1 MTQARKP
8 SPPAS
13 QSELEALYRAGAEA
27 EPDNGL
33 DRMVRAR
40 ADQALDRAGKRRPAR
55 WIAGLATA
63 GALVLAVGIAL
74 QQPTPPP
81 STPTP
86 SALDSADPAPASARP
101 ALERAAEMDRLQA
114 PESAILMDQASPVD
128 FAAGRDP
135 DADASIEEIR
145 GLLQS
150 GRLDRAESLL
160 RDLMERKPMI
170 ELPDDLAALK
180 SRIAEPGAEPD
191 CGPDRPVNECR

>member
-13 QSELEALYRAGAEA
+13 QNELEALYRAAAQA
-27 EPDNGL
+27 EPDDGL
-33 DRMVRAR
+33 DRMIHAR
-40 ADQALDRAGKRRPAR
+40 ASQAVDRTRKRRPAP

-74 QQPTPPP
+74 QEPTH
-81 STPTP
+81 SPTP
-86 SALDSADPAPASARP
+86 SALDSA
-101 ALERAAEMDRLQA
+101 EMDHLQV

-160 RDLMERKPMI
+160 QDLMERKPMI

-180 SRIAEPGAEPD
+180 SRIAEPGAESD